1 MMSKDELALLGL
13 TEPLKERVLDSDEK
27 VQKLE
32 EEQTKDAEKDLT
44 KWETV
49 RREASEEANRH
60 YLP

>member
-1 MMSKDELALLGL
+1 MSEDELALLGL
-13 TEPLKERVLDSDEK
+13 KEPVKHRVLDSDEK
-27 VQKLE
+27 VRRLE

-44 KWETV
+44 KWEAV